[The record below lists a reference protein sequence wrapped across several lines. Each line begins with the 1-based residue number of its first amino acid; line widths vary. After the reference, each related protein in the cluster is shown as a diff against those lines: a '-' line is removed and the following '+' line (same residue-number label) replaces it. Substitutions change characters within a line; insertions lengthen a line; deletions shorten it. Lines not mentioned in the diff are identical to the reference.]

1 MRLQELLIENE
12 SRQAEIQKFVV
23 DAFKEKDIEAYFNG
37 DYPYIMFNFTQDQ
50 IDEHEESGCYDI
62 ANDELEV
69 IMQDL
74 RFNFPECF

>member
-1 MRLQELLIENE
+1 MRLHQLLIENE
-12 SRQAEIQKFVV
+12 SRFDEITEFVI
-23 DAFKEKDIEAYFNG
+23 DAFKEKDIEAYFDDN
-37 DYPYIMFNFTQDQ
+37 YPYIKFNFTQDQ